1 MHSAWGCERSRATYP
16 ISLPSV
22 ASDPAPRRS
31 SSPSATIWRLSPPP
45 RPMSRWVGL
54 TPPAP
59 SAHGWLPT
67 TRSVLREALHPPLRE
82 ASFWAVQVAV
92 VTLAGLHF
100 YLDSAGI
107 LESCLLYTS
116 PSPRDRQKSR
126 MPSSA

>member
-1 MHSAWGCERSRATYP
+1 
-16 ISLPSV
+16 
-22 ASDPAPRRS
+22 
-31 SSPSATIWRLSPPP
+31 
-45 RPMSRWVGL
+45 MSRWVGL

-107 LESCLLYTS
+107 LESTAFPTGSPVGLLLL
-116 PSPRDRQKSR
+116 PVLLRLMGR
-126 MPSSA
+126 SAWYLPKWARRILPNVTFGHA